1 MVYIDTDIPEI
12 SAELAEEIR
21 LFIDERHILPLEG
34 DAEEGSYV
42 VRLRTE
48 LQDEKWNNVCALVQ
62 DGKTLST
69 YSALTE
75 AADESDMLLYKK
87 LRKHGAKA
95 AVYRCLKGHFAA
107 EQPWGSLTGV
117 RPTKLYR
124 EMSNANGEE
133 AAKIKLAGDYDVS
146 QKKLALL
153 ERIHSV
159 QKPIIDSVGEK
170 DIDIYVGIPFCVSR
184 CAYCSFASSLTSRN
198 GAPERRYV
206 EALLKE
212 MDAVEAILDTRKVR
226 CVYFG
231 GGTPTALAPTELERL
246 IKRIVRYGAIEFTVE
261 AGRPDTLTDETLA
274 MLRENGVG
282 RISVNAQTTSDETLK
297 LIGRSHG
304 SKDFFRAFE
313 KARSYGFDFINTDVI
328 AGLPGEDT
336 EVFAR
341 TMRDVASLT
350 PENITVHTLAIKRA
364 SDFGKA
370 NSGKFASRDE
380 AERMLE
386 AADAIL
392 SEGGYAPYYMYRQKY
407 MTGNMEN
414 TGYSFSGKECIYNVD
429 IMEETADILAFGA
442 GAISKRLF
450 PEENRLER
458 AAGVKDIAMYI
469 ERIDKMAM
477 RKLELFC
484 G

>member
-12 SAELAEEIR
+12 AAELAEEIR
-21 LFIDERHILPLEG
+21 LFIDERHILPYDEK
-34 DAEEGSYV
+34 AEEGSYII
-42 VRLRTE
+42 RLKTE
-48 LQDEKWNNVCALVQ
+48 LAEDKWKNTCMLIKDGVQ
-62 DGKTLST
+62 LSE
-69 YSALTE
+69 YSALTD
-75 AADESDMLLYKK
+75 AADEKDILLYKK

-95 AVYRCLKGHFAA
+95 AVYRCLKKYFDI

-124 EMSNANGEE
+124 EMSKTDGEDC
-133 AAKIKLAGDYDVS
+133 AKRRLADDYDVS
-146 QKKLALL
+146 EKKLELL
-153 ERIHSV
+153 ERIHAV
-159 QKPIIDSVGEK
+159 QKPIIDSVAER

-198 GAPERRYV
+198 GDAERRYV
-206 EALLKE
+206 EALLRE
-212 MDAVEAILDTRKVR
+212 MDYVERILDERNVR

-231 GGTPTALAPTELERL
+231 GGTPTALQPEELERL
-246 IKRIVRYGAIEFTVE
+246 IRRVMRYGAIEFTVE
-261 AGRPDTLTDETLA
+261 AGRPDTLSDETFA

-282 RISVNAQTTSDETLK
+282 RISVNAQTTSNDTLK
-297 LIGRSHG
+297 LIGRSHCAE
-304 SKDFFRAFE
+304 DFFAAFE

-336 EVFAR
+336 EVFAK
-341 TMRDVASLT
+341 TMRDVAALA

-380 AERMLE
+380 AGRMLE
-386 AADAIL
+386 TADEIL
-392 SEGGYAPYYMYRQKY
+392 GQGGYAPYYMYRQKY

-414 TGYSFSGKECIYNVD
+414 TGYSIPGKECIYNVD

-450 PEENRLER
+450 ADENRLER
-458 AAGVKDIAMYI
+458 AAGVKDIAMYV
-469 ERIDKMAM
+469 ERIDEMAK
-477 RKLELFC
+477 RKIDLFC